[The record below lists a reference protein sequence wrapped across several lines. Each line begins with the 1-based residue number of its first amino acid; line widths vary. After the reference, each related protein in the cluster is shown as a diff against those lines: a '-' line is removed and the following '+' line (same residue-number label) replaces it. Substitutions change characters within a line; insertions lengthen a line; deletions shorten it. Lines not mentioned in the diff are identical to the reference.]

1 MFPKHKVPCS
11 NHGWFY
17 NAGSPFAFFFAPES
31 RLTASECAC
40 HLSAAYLIDLITPL
54 ALSIQRGFQASVGSS
69 SPSCTLIKR
78 CNLTHFTA
86 MPLRPLQPATDN
98 RHSALAMLLQQ
109 ALSSEEHPSGRKEL
123 MSSTCSDSN
132 KENR

>member
-1 MFPKHKVPCS
+1 
-11 NHGWFY
+11 
-17 NAGSPFAFFFAPES
+17 
-31 RLTASECAC
+31 
-40 HLSAAYLIDLITPL
+40 
-54 ALSIQRGFQASVGSS
+54 
-69 SPSCTLIKR
+69 
-78 CNLTHFTA
+78 